1 VTIYPGPLP
10 QKRVPPRTLP
20 GSIERHRDVCRKN
33 PSSDLSSSSSQE
45 QELQSPVKE
54 LKSPTIH
61 SSNGF
66 ILKNDDFIKRPK
78 SPRSASVS
86 PSNAT
91 SYGIKIS
98 IQTMDNLMNNRNAI
112 HKSKID
118 QKMNMK
124 NNKRN
129 SRLSDN
135 EDDEDK
141 FSDDSLEDTSL
152 PPPAPP
158 PVIPPPPSL
167 SAPVTPSKRHSIAW
181 EVNLDDL
188 CSSGNAN
195 GIAAKV
201 NFTLFYYHSLLS
213 AAILSSR
220 SRWGF
225 SNEEGKKICES
236 SSFRHISSFIRF
248 IDIITRVG

>member
-1 VTIYPGPLP
+1 MTIYPGPLP

-45 QELQSPVKE
+45 LQSPVKE
-54 LKSPTIH
+54 LTSPKIQ

-66 ILKNDDFIKRPK
+66 ILKDDDFIRRPK
-78 SPRSASVS
+78 SPTLTTTS
-86 PSNAT
+86 PTNAT

-98 IQTMDNLMNNRNAI
+98 IQSMDNLMNNRNII
-112 HKSKID
+112 HNAKLE

-124 NNKRN
+124 NSKRN

-135 EDDEDK
+135 EDDDEDK

-158 PVIPPPPSL
+158 PVNMQSLQSFVFTSFENLFQFQVIPPPPSL

-188 CSSGNAN
+188 CSTNN
-195 GIAAKV
+195 GFNAKV
-201 NFTLFYYHSLLS
+201 KYLVFIFHLFP
-213 AAILSSR
+213 
-220 SRWGF
+220 
-225 SNEEGKKICES
+225 GK
-236 SSFRHISSFIRF
+236 SF
-248 IDIITRVG
+248 